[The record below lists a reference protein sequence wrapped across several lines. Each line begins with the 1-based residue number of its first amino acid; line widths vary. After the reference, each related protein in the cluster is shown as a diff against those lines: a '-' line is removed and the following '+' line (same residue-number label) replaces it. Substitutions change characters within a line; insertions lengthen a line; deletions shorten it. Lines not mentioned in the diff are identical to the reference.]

1 MLSSSE
7 NSAHRAPR
15 RALTLVALI
24 LALLTAPTQSLA
36 LRTTFLARIT
46 APLAPLASSDMWSG
60 ARASTAAPDPTPV
73 SEEAIAAARLRA
85 AGHAHLHRTVASIA
99 RKTTTRLDGVKAP
112 LTVAYRNNVLPA
124 GRRLASLWRREAAP
138 ALCLEDPNAVLVL
151 RP

>member
-46 APLAPLASSDMWSG
+46 APLAPLVSERHAASFDFNQG
-60 ARASTAAPDPTPV
+60 RRGGVTKGVPV
-73 SEEAIAAARLRA
+73 SLYGSCSTQMPKAAKGASAVGVGGVGRWRAR
-85 AGHAHLHRTVASIA
+85 
-99 RKTTTRLDGVKAP
+99 
-112 LTVAYRNNVLPA
+112 
-124 GRRLASLWRREAAP
+124 
-138 ALCLEDPNAVLVL
+138 
-151 RP
+151 

>member
-1 MLSSSE
+1 MLSPSVH
-7 NSAHRAPR
+7 SAL
-15 RALTLVALI
+15 RALALVFLS
-24 LALLTAPTQSLA
+24 LAAPAQSLA
-36 LRTTFLARIT
+36 LRTTFLARLA
-46 APLAPLASSDMWSG
+46 APLGTHDMWTG
-60 ARASTAAPDPTPV
+60 ARASTAEPDPTPV
-73 SEEAIAAARLRA
+73 SEEAIVAARLRA